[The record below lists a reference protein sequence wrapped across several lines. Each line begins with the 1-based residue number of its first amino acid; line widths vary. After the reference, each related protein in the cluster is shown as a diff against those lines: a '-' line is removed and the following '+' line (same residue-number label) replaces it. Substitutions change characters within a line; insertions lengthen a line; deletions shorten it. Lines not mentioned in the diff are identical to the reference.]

1 MAASPCIQ
9 CRVDPQTK
17 LKLRTLAERQGLT
30 ASALL
35 KRLVDTTLRGAP
47 VSEPIM
53 GATEPTG
60 RRTRIYVRLRQ
71 DDHALLRERAA
82 GRGMPSATYV
92 SILIRAHLRAVPP
105 LPDRELAELKRSV
118 GALGMVGRNLNQ
130 LARVAH
136 QTGRV
141 EGLTIGDLK
150 AMLRVCEGLGSHFRD
165 LIRTNTTSWETGHAE
180 APH

>member
-1 MAASPCIQ
+1 
-9 CRVDPQTK
+9 
-17 LKLRTLAERQGLT
+17 LNE
-30 ASALL
+30 SALL
-35 KRLVDTTLRGAP
+35 KRLVDTALRGAAA
-47 VSEPIM
+47 SEPIM
-53 GATEPTG
+53 GAIEPVG
-60 RRTRIYVRLRQ
+60 RRTRIYVRLRPV
-71 DDHALLRERAA
+71 DHALVRERAA

-118 GALGMVGRNLNQ
+118 GALGMIGRNLNQ

-150 AMLRVCEGLGSHFRD
+150 AMLRACEGMRSHVKN